1 MLISKKKDESKRL
14 LKDIACKL
22 LKQSTT
28 VVLYKIA
35 FKTRA
40 LLTVGFPGGSAGKES
55 ACNVGDPGSIP
66 GLGRSSG
73 EGNGNPLQYSCWRIP
88 WTEVSHKTRCR
99 NLLYSPYYFST
110 VLINTDVYLLL
121 SSFPHWNI
129 SS

>member
-1 MLISKKKDESKRL
+1 MLISKKKAESKRL

-55 ACNVGDPGSIP
+55 ACNVGDPGLTP
-66 GLGRSSG
+66 GSGRSPA
-73 EGNGNPLQYSCWRIP
+73 EGNGYHSSAPSGRIP
-88 WTEVSHKTRCR
+88 WTEAAVHAVTKSQT
-99 NLLYSPYYFST
+99 
-110 VLINTDVYLLL
+110 
-121 SSFPHWNI
+121 
-129 SS
+129 